1 MTHAIDITLTTT
13 PAAEGPAHLPGG
25 LESLRS
31 THAETGYTVDFS
43 RNLCLVLGLPFDVI
57 DLDGAEARLRE
68 AVATRTRLFISTPN
82 TNFVVA
88 ARRDT
93 AFRDS
98 VLHSDLSLMDGTP
111 LVWVARLMGI
121 PIPERVSGSDLF
133 ERLNMPGA
141 PPLKVYFFGGPPGV
155 AAQASTNLNARC
167 GPLQCVGHDEGGFG
181 SVEDMSSDDVIAR
194 INASGA
200 DFLVVAL
207 GAGKGQAWIEHNL
220 RRLTV
225 PVVSHLGAV
234 VNFVAGSVKRAP
246 PWMRRSGLEWLWR
259 VKEEPR
265 LWQRYASDAAVF
277 LRLIAF
283 FVLPESVRRLFGEG
297 RREHEPCCAI
307 EEDSAELKLRATVAP
322 GSASAESL
330 RAVFSRIASRNEPVE
345 IHLDCTQRNDDHLK
359 ALIMLL
365 VAHRRRCRLPVR
377 FSEASKLSGR
387 DRDGLGALVC

>member
-1 MTHAIDITLTTT
+1 MTRALDLALKTSRAT
-13 PAAEGPAHLPGG
+13 EGDAHLQAVS
-25 LESLRS
+25 ESLRS
-31 THAETGYTVDFS
+31 THAETGYTVDFG

-57 DLDGAEARLRE
+57 DLDGAESRVRE
-68 AVATRTRLFISTPN
+68 AVGNRERLFISTPN

-88 ARRDT
+88 ALRD
-93 AFRDS
+93 ASFRDS

-155 AAQASTNLNARC
+155 AALASANLNAQG
-167 GPLQCVGHDEGGFG
+167 GPLRCVGHDEAGFG
-181 SVEDMSSDDVIAR
+181 SVEDMSSDEVIER

-220 RRLTV
+220 RLLTV

-234 VNFVAGSVKRAP
+234 VNFVAGSVRRAP
-246 PWMRRSGLEWLWR
+246 PWMRRTGLEWLWR

-265 LWQRYASDAAVF
+265 LWPRYASDAVVF
-277 LRLIAF
+277 LRLIAT
-283 FVLPESVRRLFGEG
+283 FVLPVALRRLRGVGRHETETDCSLEDGETQV
-297 RREHEPCCAI
+297 RLHVP
-307 EEDSAELKLRATVAP
+307 VAS
-322 GSASAESL
+322 GTSSAESL
-330 RAVFSRIASRNEPVE
+330 RAVCGRIAARKQPVE
-345 IHLDCTQRNDDHLK
+345 MHLDRVRPIDDQSQ
-359 ALIMLL
+359 AVIMML
-365 VAHRRRCRLPVR
+365 VAFRRRCGLPVR
-377 FSEASKLSGR
+377 LFEQNQAHAVG
-387 DRDGLGALVC
+387 